1 MNFSFF
7 VARRYLVSTRK
18 KNFINIISLLAVLGI
33 SFSTAALVIVLS
45 VFNGLEDLL
54 RSLNNS
60 FDPAIKI
67 EAALGKSFVVS
78 DKLSADIKK
87 IPGVAVVTEV
97 IEDYAY
103 VRYREAN
110 QIVMLKGVGDNF
122 LDQQRIPK
130 ESMSLGEMRLKEGKI
145 NYAIVGQGINYTL
158 SLAIDDPTVAMQ
170 VYYIKTGKSS
180 TSDPSSLYSA
190 KSILPGGV
198 FSITSTIDDQYV
210 LVPLSFAQ
218 ELMDYGNK
226 RTSLEIKLTADADAI
241 AVQKDLQQLLGS
253 TFSVLTQDEQHKDLF
268 RLVKMEKLFTF
279 LTFTLLLGIA
289 SINVFFSLM
298 MLALDKKKDISILS
312 AMGAPKALIRNIFLS
327 EGAMIAFAGGL
338 LGLLLG
344 AMICWLQQTF
354 GLVSLGMQTSV
365 TQGYP
370 IKMVWSDFA
379 LTASTIIAITI
390 LVSFKPAASASAFA
404 SVEHL

>member
-1 MNFSFF
+1 MNFPFF

-18 KNFINIISLLAVLGI
+18 KNFINVISLLAVAGI
-33 SFSTAALVIVLS
+33 ALSTAALVIVLS

-67 EAALGKSFVVS
+67 EAAAGKSFIVS
-78 DKLSADIKK
+78 DSLTTAIKNTS
-87 IPGVAVVTEV
+87 GVAIVTEV

-103 VRYREAN
+103 VRYRDAN
-110 QIVMLKGVGDNF
+110 QIVMLKGVSDNF
-122 LDQQRIPK
+122 IDQQRIPQDNLV
-130 ESMSLGEMRLKEGKI
+130 LGKMRLKQGNV
-145 NYAIVGQGINYTL
+145 NYAIVGQGVSSTL
-158 SLAIDDPTVAMQ
+158 SLVIDDPTFAMQ
-170 VYYIKTGKSS
+170 VYYIKNAKTS
-180 TSDPSSLYSA
+180 TTDPSSLYSQ
-190 KSILPGGV
+190 KNILPGGV
-198 FSITSTIDDQYV
+198 FSILSTIDEQYV
-210 LVPLSFAQ
+210 LVPLAFAQ
-218 ELMDYGNK
+218 ELLDYGDK
-226 RTSLEIKLTADADAI
+226 RTSLEIKLTEEADAK
-241 AVQKDLQQLLGS
+241 AVQQNLQQLLG
-253 TFSVLTQDEQHKDLF
+253 TTYLVLTQEEQHKDLY
-268 RLVKMEKLFTF
+268 RLLKMEKLFTF

-312 AMGAPKALIRNIFLS
+312 AMGAPRQLIRNIFLS

-338 LGLLLG
+338 LGLVLG
-344 AMICWLQQTF
+344 GIICWLQQTF
-354 GLVSLGMQTSV
+354 GFVSMGMETSV
-365 TQGYP
+365 TPGYP
-370 IKMVWSDFA
+370 IKMVWTDFA

>member
-1 MNFSFF
+1 MNFPFF

-18 KNFINIISLLAVLGI
+18 KNFINVISLLAVAGI
-33 SFSTAALVIVLS
+33 ALSTAALVIVLS

-67 EAALGKSFVVS
+67 EAAAGKSFTVS
-78 DKLSADIKK
+78 DSLTTAIKNT
-87 IPGVAVVTEV
+87 PGVAIVTEV

-103 VRYREAN
+103 VRYRDAN
-110 QIVMLKGVGDNF
+110 QIVMLKGVSDNF
-122 LDQQRIPK
+122 IDQQRIPQDNLV
-130 ESMSLGEMRLKEGKI
+130 LGKMRLKQGNV
-145 NYAIVGQGINYTL
+145 NYAIVGQGVSSTL
-158 SLAIDDPTVAMQ
+158 SLVIDDPTFAMQ
-170 VYYIKTGKSS
+170 VYYIKNAKTS
-180 TSDPSSLYSA
+180 TTDPSSLYSQ
-190 KSILPGGV
+190 KNILPGGV
-198 FSITSTIDDQYV
+198 FSILSTIDEQYV
-210 LVPLSFAQ
+210 LVPLAFAQ
-218 ELMDYGNK
+218 ELLDYGDK
-226 RTSLEIKLTADADAI
+226 RTSLEIKLTEEADAK
-241 AVQKDLQQLLGS
+241 AVQQNLQQLLG
-253 TFSVLTQDEQHKDLF
+253 TTYLVLTQEEQHKDLY
-268 RLVKMEKLFTF
+268 RLLKMEKLFTF

-312 AMGAPKALIRNIFLS
+312 AMGAPRQLIRNIFLS

-338 LGLLLG
+338 LGLVLG
-344 AMICWLQQTF
+344 GIICWLQQTF
-354 GLVSLGMQTSV
+354 GFVSMGMETSV
-365 TQGYP
+365 TPGYP
-370 IKMVWSDFA
+370 IKMVWTDFA

>member
-1 MNFSFF
+1 MNFPFF

-18 KNFINIISLLAVLGI
+18 KNFINVISLLAVAGI
-33 SFSTAALVIVLS
+33 ALSTAALVIVLS

-67 EAALGKSFVVS
+67 EAVAGKSFSVS
-78 DKLSADIKK
+78 DSLTAAVKNIA
-87 IPGVAVVTEV
+87 GVAIVTEV

-103 VRYREAN
+103 VRYRDAN
-110 QIVMLKGVGDNF
+110 QIVMLKGVSDNF
-122 LDQQRIPK
+122 IEQQRIPQ
-130 ESMSLGEMRLKEGKI
+130 ENLVLGKMRLKQGNI
-145 NYAIVGQGINYTL
+145 NYAIVGQGVSSTL
-158 SLAIDDPTVAMQ
+158 SLVIDDPTFAMQ
-170 VYYIKTGKSS
+170 VYYIKNAKT
-180 TSDPSSLYSA
+180 TTTDPSSLYSQ

-198 FSITSTIDDQYV
+198 FSILSTIDEQYV
-210 LVPLSFAQ
+210 LVPLAFAQ
-218 ELMDYGNK
+218 ELLDYGNK
-226 RTSLEIKLTADADAI
+226 RTSLEIKLAEGADTK
-241 AVQKDLQQLLGS
+241 AVQHNLQQLLGN
-253 TFSVLTQDEQHKDLF
+253 TYSVLTQEEQHKDLY
-268 RLVKMEKLFTF
+268 RLLKMEKLFTF

-312 AMGAPKALIRNIFLS
+312 AMGAPRQLIRNIFLS

-338 LGLLLG
+338 LGLVLG
-344 AMICWLQQTF
+344 GIICWLQQTF
-354 GLVSLGMQTSV
+354 GFVSMGMETSV
-365 TQGYP
+365 TPGYP
-370 IKMVWSDFA
+370 IKMVWTDFA

>member
-1 MNFSFF
+1 MNFPFF

-18 KNFINIISLLAVLGI
+18 KNFINVISLLAVAGI
-33 SFSTAALVIVLS
+33 ALSTAALVIVLS

-67 EAALGKSFVVS
+67 EASAGKSFIVS
-78 DKLSADIKK
+78 DKLISSVKNT
-87 IPGVAVVTEV
+87 PGVAIVTEV

-103 VRYREAN
+103 VRYRDAN
-110 QIVMLKGVGDNF
+110 QIVMLKGVSDNF
-122 LDQQRIPK
+122 IDQHRIPQDNLV
-130 ESMSLGEMRLKEGKI
+130 LGKMRLKQGNI
-145 NYAIVGQGINYTL
+145 NYAIVGQGVSSTL
-158 SLAIDDPTVAMQ
+158 SLVIDDPTFAMQ
-170 VYYIKTGKSS
+170 VYYIKNAKTS
-180 TSDPSSLYSA
+180 TTDPSSLYSQ

-198 FSITSTIDDQYV
+198 FSILSTIDEQYV
-210 LVPLSFAQ
+210 LVPLAFAQ
-218 ELMDYGNK
+218 ELLDYGDK
-226 RTSLEIKLTADADAI
+226 RTSLEIKLADGADTK
-241 AVQKDLQQLLGS
+241 AVQDNLQQLLGN
-253 TFSVLTQDEQHKDLF
+253 TYSVLTQEEQHKDLY
-268 RLVKMEKLFTF
+268 RLLKMEKLFTF

-312 AMGAPKALIRNIFLS
+312 AMGAPRQLIRNIFLS

-338 LGLLLG
+338 LGLILG
-344 AMICWLQQTF
+344 GIICWLQQIF
-354 GLVSLGMQTSV
+354 GFVSMGMESSV
-365 TQGYP
+365 TPGYP
-370 IKMVWSDFA
+370 IKMVWTDFA

-390 LVSFKPAASASAFA
+390 LVSFKPAVSASAFA